1 MRVCVC
7 VCMSVCVCVCVCV
20 YICVCVGGAGG
31 VYVCKRE
38 EGNTEPVRLKLP
50 VALILHTNKIREH
63 LFSLTCIL
71 PLHIRSE
78 SVIQRENKDQ

>member
-1 MRVCVC
+1 MC
-7 VCMSVCVCVCVCV
+7 VCVCVCVCV
-20 YICVCVGGAGG
+20 CLWVSVCVWGAGG
-31 VYVCKRE
+31 VYVCETE
-38 EGNTEPVRLKLP
+38 EGNAEPVRLKLP
-50 VALILHTNKIREH
+50 VVLIPHTNKIREH